1 MARSEQ
7 SSSEAVVQD
16 RTYRG
21 QVFKADAS
29 GIAAGTPLYLDRVE
43 LLLHTYSATSSAVLV
58 SLQNI
63 TGDTDVLA
71 YDCNNQGS
79 EDYVHSSHYAANTF
93 QPSTWGYLS
102 KVGINVKKVGSPED
116 LIVEL
121 RGADPSTGAP
131 TSTLASG
138 TLPAASVSSSSFQT
152 FNVTLDPPAEYLDDG
167 AWYTVVLRQ
176 KDDGGNGTNEY
187 LVSTSSGTSCGA
199 DAKGWELV
207 GGSWASSYVHYLKV
221 YVAGPTDFT
230 PREDIVAESRIPT
243 SALPACSSG
252 CERWVPVRFNTP
264 ITLANMSYYAV
275 VAREEGGS
283 SDVYW
288 MLHGTSGNSTSYAV
302 GRESGAWLM
311 GRTYNPSER
320 DMDYQTH
327 ALRVYANGPA
337 IPSGTIQLSSIPLG
351 SADWVETTL
360 PGYGIAAAEPK
371 VISLDARS
379 GGVDADRYVI
389 WAGAPSGT
397 DAYGPGYAGSG
408 SAYGTYGSAT
418 AAGDRG
424 FGTWDSESTE
434 RSCSATWDTNW
445 LTDGTATQDGVE
457 YHVRFRAQDEAGN
470 TGSGGAAFAPPEI
483 VANEGV
489 SEE

>member
-1 MARSEQ
+1 MAKGSPAYWVEM
-7 SSSEAVVQD
+7 
-16 RTYRG
+16 TLPG
-21 QVFKADAS
+21 W
-29 GIAAGTPLYLDRVE
+29 GIAAGTPIYLDRVE

-79 EDYVHSSHYAANTF
+79 EDYVHSLHYAANTF

-138 TLPAASVSSSSFQT
+138 TLSAASVSSSSFQT
-152 FNVTLDPPAEYLDDG
+152 FNVTFDPPDEYLDDG

-176 KDDGGNGTNEY
+176 EDDGGNGTNEY
-187 LVSTSSGTSCGA
+187 LVSMSTGSCGA
-199 DAKGWELV
+199 DAKGWERIDGV
-207 GGSWASSYVHYLKV
+207 WTSINHRHFLKV

-230 PREDIVAESRIPT
+230 PREDIVAEARVPT
-243 SALPACSSG
+243 SALPACASG
-252 CERWVPVRFNTP
+252 CEAWVPVRFNKQ

-283 SDVYW
+283 GSVYW
-288 MLHGTSGNSTSYAV
+288 RYHGTAGNNTSYGV
-302 GRESGAWLM
+302 GRAAGQAWSIT
-311 GRTYNPSER
+311 RSYNSAER
-320 DMDYQTH
+320 DMDYLTH

-337 IPSGTIQLSSIPLG
+337 TPTGTVALSSIPLG

-360 PGYGIAAAEPK
+360 PGYGLAAAEPK

-379 GGVDADRYVI
+379 GGVDADRYVV

-397 DAYGPGYAGSG
+397 DAYAAGSSGSG

-424 FGTWDSESTE
+424 FKSWDSESTE
-434 RSCSATWDTNW
+434 RSCSATWDTTR
-445 LTDGTATQDGVE
+445 LTDGAATQDGVE